1 MRSHPAPQPRYSWV
15 WMPAP
20 SLLDHPIL
28 EPLLLRR
35 AARRAEGF
43 SDAQRARM
51 RPYLSLA
58 EQQYRT
64 ALELRD
70 DATRIVV
77 WGLLRDAAFHAL
89 LALESASDGA
99 LSSSLHRAWEGLGAR
114 AEAPAA
120 LERVRLVLASE
131 DALVEIATS
140 TVDLDELRPGAEE
153 TVAWLLGLAEV
164 RSPKQIARLRA
175 LRVALFAL
183 ASVLVLWALVS
194 YWLALSALSLPP
206 RER

>member
-1 MRSHPAPQPRYSWV
+1 
-15 WMPAP
+15 MPAP
-20 SLLDHPIL
+20 SLLDHPLL

-35 AARRAEGF
+35 AARRAEAF

-58 EQQYRT
+58 QQQYRT

-70 DATRIVV
+70 TETRIVA

-120 LERVRLVLASE
+120 LERVRLLLASE
-131 DALVEIATS
+131 DSLVEIARSTS
-140 TVDLDELRPGAEE
+140 ELDELRPAAEE

-164 RSPKQIARLRA
+164 RSSSQITR
-175 LRVALFAL
+175 LRVARVLLFVL
-183 ASVLVLWALVS
+183 AAVVIVWALVS

>member
-1 MRSHPAPQPRYSWV
+1 MRSHPAPQPRYCSDS
-15 WMPAP
+15 MPAP
-20 SLLDHPIL
+20 SLLDHPLL
-28 EPLLLRR
+28 EPLLMRG
-35 AARRAEGF
+35 AARRAEAF

-51 RPYLSLA
+51 RPYSRLA
-58 EQQYRT
+58 GQQYRT

-70 DATRIVV
+70 DETRIVT

-131 DALVEIATS
+131 DSLVEIAS
-140 TVDLDELRPGAEE
+140 SVSNLDELRPAAEE
-153 TVAWLLGLAEV
+153 SVAWLIGLAEV

-183 ASVLVLWALVS
+183 ASLIVIWALVS